1 MHEEMLQD
9 LDTHINNAVRDVF
22 GTMLNYDLEPVAVT
36 ANTWTMNGEPHVA
49 GCVGFTGELNGVV
62 YIYASEVFARRMASR
77 LLGMD
82 QKGVE
87 TDEMICDTMGEIA
100 NMVAGPIKSRLT
112 DNGMSCVLTIP
123 AIIRGSNFIV
133 ETVSSAER
141 RFFAY
146 RCSEGELVTEVV
158 IRNQDTR

>member
-1 MHEEMLQD
+1 MQEEMLQD
-9 LDTHINNAVRDVF
+9 LDTHINNAVKDVF
-22 GTMLNYDLEPVAVT
+22 GTMLNYELEPMT
-36 ANTWTMNGEPHVA
+36 ITGDTWTMNGQPHVA

-82 QKGVE
+82 PQAVE
-87 TDEMICDTMGEIA
+87 AGEMICDTMGEIA
-100 NMVAGPIKSRLT
+100 NMVAGPIKSRLS
-112 DNGMSCVLTIP
+112 DNGMACVLTIP
-123 AIIRGSNFIV
+123 AIIRGTNFVV

-146 RCSEGELVTEVV
+146 RCAEGEVVTEVV
-158 IRNQDTR
+158 IRHKNAN